1 MPTTPHPLRALCL
14 AAGFALAAAL
24 LPPQA
29 ARAQGTTVAIG
40 GALQADNAVV
50 WRELVTL
57 AGGPGARFVV
67 LATASGEPERSAA
80 ALVQRLQAHGAV
92 ATVLP
97 VAPRWTGVD
106 AAQAVR
112 DATLLAEVERSRG
125 VFLSGGAQARL
136 LDTLAPGGEPTPLLQ
151 ALRALWQRGGVVAG
165 SSSGAAVLSAV
176 AFRDAPDL
184 LAILKDPAGRLRDGI
199 EVDRGFAFLPADV
212 VVDQHF
218 IQRGRV
224 ARLLPLMLQRGLPLG
239 LGVEEDSAA
248 VVRGR
253 EVRAIGRHGVLV
265 VDTARATH
273 APGPF
278 NVQGAVLHWL
288 APGDRF
294 DLDTRTL
301 TPALHRR
308 RTLDPALPD
317 FAPYHRR
324 GPGAAPFVADM
335 LAERALLTAMLRL
348 VDSDEP
354 ALPGLSFAAR
364 PAADDPAPALGFAW
378 QLSKGP
384 GTRLH
389 TAPDGSDASVHAVR
403 LDVRPVRMAQP
414 LYTPWAAE
422 ATPARPAGDAP
433 GAAPAAP
440 RPATRGLREGHAG
453 GAGHPRRQRR
463 FAAPRQSCRF
473 TAPAGSVRRW
483 RNAAPRPAAAA
494 A

>member
-1 MPTTPHPLRALCL
+1 MTHPRPLPRLLALIVGLLLC
-14 AAGFALAAAL
+14 AL
-24 LPPQA
+24 LPLQP
-29 ARAQGTTVAIG
+29 ARAQGVTVAIG

-50 WRELVTL
+50 WRELVLL

-80 ALVQRLQAHGAV
+80 TLVQRLQAHGAV
-92 ATVLP
+92 ATALP
-97 VAPRWTGVD
+97 VAPRWAGVD

-151 ALRALWQRGGVVAG
+151 ALRALWLRGGVVAG

-184 LAILKDPAGRLRDGI
+184 LAILKDPAGRLRDGV
-199 EVDRGFAFLPADV
+199 EVDRGFGFLPADV

-218 IQRGRV
+218 IQRGRI

-265 VDTARATH
+265 VDTAGARHT
-273 APGPF
+273 PGPF
-278 NVQGAVLHWL
+278 NVQGALLHWL

-294 DLDTRTL
+294 DLDTRAL

-308 RTLDPALPD
+308 RTLDPALPG
-317 FAPYHRR
+317 FEPHHRGR
-324 GPGAAPFVADM
+324 PGAPPFVADM
-335 LAERALLTAMLRL
+335 LAERALLTALLRL
-348 VDSDEP
+348 VDSDE
-354 ALPGLSFAAR
+354 AMLPGLSFAAR
-364 PAADDPAPALGFAW
+364 PAADDPAPALGFLW
-378 QLSKGP
+378 ELSKAP

-389 TAPDGSDASVHAVR
+389 TAADGSDASVHAVR

-414 LYTPWAAE
+414 LYTPWSA
-422 ATPARPAGDAP
+422 D
-433 GAAPAAP
+433 AAPHA
-440 RPATRGLREGHAG
+440 AG
-453 GAGHPRRQRR
+453 GAGTRPVVPR
-463 FAAPRQSCRF
+463 
-473 TAPAGSVRRW
+473 
-483 RNAAPRPAAAA
+483 
-494 A
+494 